1 MKMEVLELLKTLIE
15 KLKVTYILIAC
26 LVTAFI
32 AKFVTA
38 DKIWLVI
45 SFCSTYLLVEFIVWL
60 HSKYLSYSQKHKE
73 EMEEEE
79 NNKTEENNEK
89 ELIWQHFISLSDRT
103 LEVAKEIYYANRPD
117 INNPLL
123 RLLPKGSCPSYLV
136 YASFESPFDIQL
148 DNRSYIPCISGEHKD
163 NNVLITF
170 NSYFYSLLE
179 IYVKTGNK
187 TKLKLQ

>member
-1 MKMEVLELLKTLIE
+1 MEVLELLKTLIE

-45 SFCSTYLLVEFIVWL
+45 SFCSTYLLIEFIVWL

-79 NNKTEENNEK
+79 NNKAEENNEK
-89 ELIWQHFISLSDRT
+89 EIIWQHFISLSDET
-103 LEVAKEIYYANRPD
+103 LNVAKEIYNSHMPD

-123 RLLPKGSCPSYLV
+123 RLLPIGNCPSNLI
-136 YASFESPFDIQL
+136 YACYDSPFDIQL
-148 DNRSYIPCISGEHKD
+148 GDRTYIPCISGELKD
-163 NNVLITF
+163 NNVLVTF
-170 NSYFYSLLE
+170 NRYFYSLLE
-179 IYVKTGNK
+179 NYIKTGNK
-187 TKLKLQ
+187 IKV

>member
-45 SFCSTYLLVEFIVWL
+45 SFCSTYLLIEFIVWL
-60 HSKYLSYSQKHKE
+60 HSKLLSYFHHRQE
-73 EMEEEE
+73 EREEEE
-79 NNKTEENNEK
+79 NNKAEENNEK

-103 LEVAKEIYYANRPD
+103 LEVAKEIYYANKPD

-123 RLLPKGSCPSYLV
+123 RILPIRNSPSYLV
-136 YASFESPFDIQL
+136 YSSFENPFDIQL
-148 DNRSYIPCISGEHKD
+148 DYGTYIPCVSGEHKD
-163 NNVLITF
+163 DNVLITF

-187 TKLKLQ
+187 TKVKLQ